1 MNDPLIFAAEPAPAA
16 DSLDPPWLVL
26 VVDDDEEVHAVTRLM
41 LGDAEFENRPLRLLS
56 AHSAAGARELL
67 AANPGI
73 ALALVD
79 VVMETEHA
87 GLELVRHI
95 RDERGN
101 AFIRIVLRTGQPGMA
116 PVQDVVSRYAI
127 DDYLTKSD
135 LKFLRL
141 TTLVTTALRTYALL
155 QKLDS
160 SQRQLHVANEALQKL
175 AYLDPLTG
183 LFNRRLFGFSIE
195 REWRRA
201 MRLGL
206 PVTAIMMDVD
216 HFKLYNDSYGHVAGD
231 AVLRQVA
238 QLLSNR
244 CSRAG
249 DVLCRYGGEEFLVF
263 CTGLTLAEGCLL
275 AERICGEVAALGI
288 EHRQS
293 PHQVLTLSLGCS
305 SALLGQSAS
314 LSGYE
319 SLIQQA
325 DEALYHAKKD
335 GRNRVQCGP

>member
-1 MNDPLIFAAEPAPAA
+1 MNDTLIFAAEPAPAA

-41 LGDAEFENRPLRLLS
+41 LGDAEFEGRPLRLLP
-56 AHSAAGARELL
+56 AHSAAEARAVL

-79 VVMETEHA
+79 VVMESEHA

-95 RDERGN
+95 RDERSD

-116 PVQDVVSRYAI
+116 PVQEVVSRYAI

-141 TTLVTTALRTYALL
+141 RTLVTTALRTYALL
-155 QKLDS
+155 QRLDS
-160 SQRQLHVANEALQKL
+160 SQQQLHAANEALQKL

-231 AVLRQVA
+231 EVLRQVA
-238 QLLSNR
+238 RLLSTR

-249 DVLCRYGGEEFLVF
+249 DVLCRYGGEEFLVL
-263 CTGLTLAEGCLL
+263 CSGLGLDEGCLL
-275 AERICGEVAALGI
+275 AERICREVAALGI

-293 PHQVLTLSLGCS
+293 THQVVTLSLGCAS
-305 SALLGQSAS
+305 VRPDQSPLLGSYGQ
-314 LSGYE
+314 
-319 SLIQQA
+319 LIQQA
-325 DEALYHAKKD
+325 DEALYHAKNK